1 MKNSQEYSKK
11 ISSLYRSL
19 RSAQTGVKKVTYER
33 ISDALVYAFISENMD
48 KSAAD
53 AAIKGFDDYFVDL
66 NDLRV
71 SRIEE
76 IIEILGEDTPATR
89 DIASRLVRA
98 LRTIFNE
105 YNSTSLETLKK
116 IGKRPAKQALEKI
129 DGATRFAV
137 NYCMLTSL
145 QGHAIPLTQQMLEYL
160 RNNELVHPEADEQE
174 IEGFLA
180 KRISASNAYEFYV
193 LLRRESESPKLQLKR
208 KAARRSK
215 TKASKKRKK

>member
-33 ISDALVYAFISENMD
+33 ISDALVYAIISENMD

-116 IGKRPAKQALEKI
+116 TGKRPAKQALEKI